1 MTSPTLLRLAL
12 LGTALTLGACARPSD
27 LVTGTVPD
35 DYRSRHPIVV
45 AEDARDLEILVAS
58 SDTRLTLPDEKRIA
72 EFARRFRAAR
82 AAVMRVDV
90 PAGGPNEAAADLV
103 ARSAVAALRRNGIP
117 RSRLVVTRVD
127 GGGSGDVLPL
137 RLTFNAVTAR
147 VEEPCGQWPEDLGNT
162 YDNRNYHNFGCASQ
176 ANLAAQIAD
185 PRDLL
190 EPRGQEEIDAE
201 RRTTVIGKYRAGQVT
216 GAAAPRTESDYSW

>member
-1 MTSPTLLRLAL
+1 MTSPTLFRLVL
-12 LGTALTLGACARPSD
+12 LGSVVTLGACARPSD
-27 LVTGTVPD
+27 LVTGAIPD

-45 AEDARDLEILVAS
+45 AEDTRDLEILVAS
-58 SDTRLTLPDEKRIA
+58 SDTRLTLPDEKRLA

-82 AAVMRVDV
+82 AAAMRVEV
-90 PAGGPNEAAADLV
+90 PAGARNARAADLV
-103 ARSAVAALRRNGIP
+103 ARTAVAALQRNGVP

-127 GGGSGDVLPL
+127 GSGSDEILPL
-137 RLTFNAVTAR
+137 RFSFNAVTAS
-147 VEEPCGQWPEDLGNT
+147 VEGPCGQWPEDLGNT
-162 YDNRNYHNFGCASQ
+162 YENRNYHNFGCASQ

-201 RRTTVIGKYRAGQVT
+201 RRTTVIGKYRQGQRT
-216 GAAAPRTESDYSW
+216 GAQAPVTESDYSW